1 MSTFKPRPAADF
13 GFEQILYEKGDWVA
27 RVTINRPEVYNC
39 YSAQTL
45 QEMTIAFRDAAWD
58 DAVAVVVL
66 TGAGEKAF
74 CTGGD
79 VSEYQSKYLKRP
91 RDYWKYMG
99 LFHDCHDQLR
109 KIGKPVIARING
121 IVAGGGNEFNMACDL
136 AVMADHATIR
146 QVGTKVG
153 SVAAGGATQWL
164 PIMVG
169 DRRAREMLFTC
180 DPIDAKTALDW
191 GLVNRV
197 VPYAELDAAVDVL
210 AQKLIDKFPECTRYT
225 KEAVNY
231 WKDMSWAASI
241 GHARDWLSLHFAT
254 LEPWEGMTA
263 FVEKRKP
270 DYRGIRR
277 KAAEGGSSE
286 FVWGPYVGACSS
298 CGAKGI
304 PADFEFCGK
313 CGASLQKVPVGAA
326 VGAPN
331 GR

>member
-1 MSTFKPRPAADF
+1 MTGTAATGPTCPAS
-13 GFEQILYEKGDWVA
+13 
-27 RVTINRPEVYNC
+27 VTLGLDNT
-39 YSAQTL
+39 SA
-45 QEMTIAFRDAAWD
+45 A
-58 DAVAVVVL
+58 
-66 TGAGEKAF
+66 
-74 CTGGD
+74 
-79 VSEYQSKYLKRP
+79 
-91 RDYWKYMG
+91 
-99 LFHDCHDQLR
+99 
-109 KIGKPVIARING
+109 
-121 IVAGGGNEFNMACDL
+121 
-136 AVMADHATIR
+136 
-146 QVGTKVG
+146 

-231 WKDMSWAASI
+231 WKDLSWSATI

-286 FVWGPYVGACSS
+286 FVWGSYVEACGS

-304 PADFEFCGK
+304 PADFAFCGK
-313 CGASLQKVPVGAA
+313 CGASLQKVPAGA
-326 VGAPN
+326 GAGVSN